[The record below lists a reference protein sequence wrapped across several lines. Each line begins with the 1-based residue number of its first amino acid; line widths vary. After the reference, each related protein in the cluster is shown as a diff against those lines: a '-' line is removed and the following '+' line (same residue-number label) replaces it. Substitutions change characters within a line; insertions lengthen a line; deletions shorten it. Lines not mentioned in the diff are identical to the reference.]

1 MAGAVLASST
11 ANADTR
17 VDNNHVRVEAGDSL
31 YTIAQHNGTDIDTI
45 AKDNNLTDPNM
56 IHIGDVLVVTPS
68 HHGSNQTTQS
78 SQQVAT
84 STSTANGVT
93 KVTTNSSVVTSGTN
107 SGAGSV
113 HDQFIAAGGT
123 ESMWQSI
130 VMPESGGNPNAVSP
144 NGYSGLGQTMESWG
158 TGSVADQTKGMINYA
173 NSRYGSLEGAVAFRQ
188 SHGWW

>member
-1 MAGAVLASST
+1 
-11 ANADTR
+11 
-17 VDNNHVRVEAGDSL
+17 
-31 YTIAQHNGTDIDTI
+31 
-45 AKDNNLTDPNM
+45 M

-84 STSTANGVT
+84 SATTSNGAKAVASGS
-93 KVTTNSSVVTSGTN
+93 TTMSGTTTG
-107 SGAGSV
+107 SGSV

-123 ESMWQSI
+123 EAMWQSI

-158 TGSVADQTKGMINYA
+158 TGSVASQTKGMINYA
-173 NSRYGSLEGAVAFRQ
+173 NSRYGSLDGAVAFRQ

>member
-31 YTIAQHNGTDIDTI
+31 YTIAQHNGTDIDTLV
-45 AKDNNLTDPNM
+45 KDNSLTNPNM

-68 HHGSNQTTQS
+68 HHGSNQTTQN

-84 STSTANGVT
+84 SATNSN
-93 KVTTNSSVVTSGTN
+93 KVTTNSSVAASGTTSGN
-107 SGAGSV
+107 GSV

>member
-11 ANADTR
+11 ANADTQI
-17 VDNNHVRVEAGDSL
+17 DNNHVRVEAGDSL
-31 YTIAQHNGTDIDTI
+31 YTIAQHNGTDINTI
-45 AKDNNLTDPNM
+45 VKDNNLTNLNM
-56 IHIGDVLVVTPS
+56 IHIGDVLVVTPGQ
-68 HHGSNQTTQS
+68 HGNLQDNQET
-78 SQQVAT
+78 QQVAT
-84 STSTANGVT
+84 STTNSN
-93 KVTTNSSVVTSGTN
+93 KVTTNSSVATSGTT
-107 SGAGSV
+107 SGSGSV

-123 ESMWQSI
+123 EAMWQSI

-158 TGSVADQTKGMINYA
+158 TGSVENQTKGMINYA

>member
-31 YTIAQHNGTDIDTI
+31 YTIAQHNGTDINTI
-45 AKDNNLTDPNM
+45 VKDNNLTNPNM
-56 IHIGDVLVVTPS
+56 IHIGDVLVVTPG

-84 STSTANGVT
+84 SATVSNDTKTVASGSTTMSGT
-93 KVTTNSSVVTSGTN
+93 TSG
-107 SGAGSV
+107 SGSV

-123 ESMWQSI
+123 EAMWQSI

-158 TGSVADQTKGMINYA
+158 TGSVASQTKGMINYA
-173 NSRYGSLEGAVAFRQ
+173 NSRYGSLDGAVAFRQ

>member
-17 VDNNHVRVEAGDSL
+17 IDNNHVRVEAGDSL

-84 STSTANGVT
+84 STSTANGAT
-93 KVTTNSSVVTSGTN
+93 KVTTNSSVAASGATSG
-107 SGAGSV
+107 SGSV